1 MRVSVIIPSL
11 NAPTLSRA
19 LAAVATQSE
28 PPHEVIVVGRDEAG
42 TLQAHPAVQFIDTG
56 VPVCAA
62 QARNLGMAAASGDLF
77 LLLDSDCIPAPDWLA
92 RHRARHAAG
101 ETVVGGAVALQGSN
115 YWAQSDNVSMFHDF
129 VPQLPAGP
137 RFLLPT
143 LNLSVRREVF
153 AAVGGMDE
161 SFPGAAAEDAD
172 WTVRIR
178 RAGHRLWFDPAAVVA
193 HSPARVA
200 PRDVVR
206 HWRNLGHNAIRVRL
220 RYADEF
226 KTPNGAQY
234 AWWWRLFSPIIAA
247 GVTAGIYA
255 KRPLWRYWAGLPVVY
270 ATKIIYCWGAAR
282 AIDSGFATQP

>member
-11 NAPTLSRA
+11 NAPTLGRA
-19 LAAVATQSE
+19 LAAVVAQSE

-42 TLQAHPAVQFIDTG
+42 TLQTHPAVQFIDTG

-62 QARNLGMAAASGDLF
+62 RARNLGMGAASGDLF

-206 HWRNLGHNAIRVRL
+206 HWRYLGHNAIRVRL

-255 KRPLWRYWAGLPVVY
+255 KRPLRRYWAGLPVVY